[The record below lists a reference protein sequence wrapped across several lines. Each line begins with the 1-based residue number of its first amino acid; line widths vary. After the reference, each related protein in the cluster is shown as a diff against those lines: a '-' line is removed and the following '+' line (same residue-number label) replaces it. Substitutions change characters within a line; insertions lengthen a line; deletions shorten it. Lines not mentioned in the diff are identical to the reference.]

1 MKVLF
6 VEDDLLTVDWVTFFF
21 QSNKIE
27 ILTVDSIA
35 SAIQSLVD
43 FHPDVIISD
52 MSLKGENAFDLLNH
66 LQKQDG
72 KPNIPVIVVTG
83 YRLELSE
90 QAKFQGY
97 LIKPVDPQELLN
109 LVRKFE
115 SPTSDIST

>member
-115 SPTSDIST
+115 SPTSNIST